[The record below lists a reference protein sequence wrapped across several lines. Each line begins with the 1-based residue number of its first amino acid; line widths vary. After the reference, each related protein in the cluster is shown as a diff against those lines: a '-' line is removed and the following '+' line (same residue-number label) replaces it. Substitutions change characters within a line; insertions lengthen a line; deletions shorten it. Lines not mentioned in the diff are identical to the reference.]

1 MYGRVSCAYMAGD
14 TCLIYQLTRPRSLI
28 VGTTDVQAGSELRE
42 DCRGKPFG
50 EDVCILGGSRHMENT
65 DITESHPI
73 PNKVQ
78 INLNV
83 LGALMLDG
91 V

>member
-1 MYGRVSCAYMAGD
+1 MYGRVSYAYMAGD

-50 EDVCILGGSRHMENT
+50 EDVYILGGSRHMENT